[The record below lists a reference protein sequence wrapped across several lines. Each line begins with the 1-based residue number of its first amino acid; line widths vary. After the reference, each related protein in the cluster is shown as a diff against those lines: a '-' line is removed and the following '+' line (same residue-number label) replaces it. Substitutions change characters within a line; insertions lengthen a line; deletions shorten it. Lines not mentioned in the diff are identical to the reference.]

1 MDYRRTRVQV
11 LVVRN
16 NHLLMVRDITDEGI
30 SEWRLPSADLEE
42 GDLPED
48 GVERALARETGME
61 GKVLDFL
68 HRKNYKDGPYR
79 VILTYLGELRELNS
93 SMGFDPRERAVAPGA
108 LEVSWRSLRNP
119 ELREKYGDILK
130 RMHL

>member
-16 NHLLMVRDITDEGI
+16 NHMLMVRDLTDDGI
-30 SEWRLPSADLEE
+30 SLWRLPGADLEE

-48 GVERALARETGME
+48 GVERAIATETGME

-68 HRKNYKDGPYR
+68 HRKNHKEGPYR
-79 VILTYLGELRELNS
+79 IVLTYLGELRERS
-93 SMGFDPRERAVAPGA
+93 GSMGFDPRERTLAPGA

-119 ELREKYGDILK
+119 ELREQFEVILK
-130 RMHL
+130 RAHL